1 MSDRTSNVAI
11 YWDFENIQASLVEK
25 RGGRDAYGRTKYQQQ
40 ELLIDVDSVME
51 YAATFGVVSINRA
64 YCNWQWYGKYREP
77 LLRNGLEL
85 IQLFHPGASAKNG
98 GDIKLALDCTEDLL
112 RFPHVDVVVIVGG
125 DSDYLP
131 LAQKIKALGKN
142 LVGIGTQANTNRHWA
157 RSCHEFKFYEAL
169 ILDDE
174 SSAPAPQNQPAAV
187 ANAQV
192 VPEVHPDNVVMTPP
206 EELLRR
212 AILRLSGK
220 GGDSWVL
227 KGSIRPMMKRM
238 DPTFD
243 EEQHGA
249 RSFGAFIRR
258 FENLL
263 EVRAGRNDQEIRL
276 RGAAGN
282 GRAAEAG
289 PDTNGERG
297 PREERGRDR
306 HERRREAPTDRSPG
320 RVAERIAQ
328 ALERTPEG
336 APEASTEN
344 LENFGNEMR
353 PDGNR
358 ANRFPENRQRPRDQ
372 GRGRDRGRDRDGR
385 APSPDAG
392 DALPGGEAPEL
403 GQIPSTRT
411 DSAAGSVESLRA
423 IGEAPAHQPDAT
435 PQVQPGLDHPGKS
448 AIETT
453 PVPERRSRQRDRGRK
468 PLSAPAAASAST
480 PPSKPAPKA
489 GAKPAPQPAKP
500 RSRAP
505 RPPKA

>member
-25 RGGRDAYGRTKYQQQ
+25 RGGREAYGRTKFQHQ
-40 ELLIDVDSVME
+40 EVLIDVDSVVE

-64 YCNWQWYGKYREP
+64 YCNWQWYGKYRES

-169 ILDDE
+169 ILDE
-174 SSAPAPQNQPAAV
+174 GNASAPAPSQPAPAAPAPV
-187 ANAQV
+187 DPN
-192 VPEVHPDNVVMTPP
+192 PDNVVTTPP

-249 RSFGAFIRR
+249 RSFGAFIRK
-258 FENLL
+258 FEHLL

-276 RGAAGN
+276 RGAAGAEGAGESGG
-282 GRAAEAG
+282 GRG
-289 PDTNGERG
+289 RG
-297 PREERGRDR
+297 ERGRDR
-306 HERRREAPTDRSPG
+306 PERRLEAPADRSPG

-328 ALERTPEG
+328 ALERSVEEG
-336 APEASTEN
+336 AAGQNPSIESGSEDPVVEAVPPTSESIA
-344 LENFGNEMR
+344 EGE
-353 PDGNR
+353 GG
-358 ANRFPENRQRPRDQ
+358 E
-372 GRGRDRGRDRDGR
+372 G
-385 APSPDAG
+385 G
-392 DALPGGEAPEL
+392 DAPGE
-403 GQIPSTRT
+403 
-411 DSAAGSVESLRA
+411 VV
-423 IGEAPAHQPDAT
+423 PAE
-435 PQVQPGLDHPGKS
+435 G
-448 AIETT
+448 T
-453 PVPERRSRQRDRGRK
+453 PVPERRARKRGRGRSSSSPAAK
-468 PLSAPAAASAST
+468 PSVPTGEDAPKPAAARK
-480 PPSKPAPKA
+480 PS
-489 GAKPAPQPAKP
+489 
-500 RSRAP
+500 RP

>member
-25 RGGRDAYGRTKYQQQ
+25 RGGREAYGRTKYQHQ
-40 ELLIDVDSVME
+40 EVLIDVDSVME

-64 YCNWQWYGKYREP
+64 YCNWQWYGKYRES

-131 LAQKIKALGKN
+131 LAQKIKALGKT

-169 ILDDE
+169 ILDE
-174 SSAPAPQNQPAAV
+174 AAPPAPAPPSGQIPSTPAPAP
-187 ANAQV
+187 AE
-192 VPEVHPDNVVMTPP
+192 PHPDNVVTTPP
-206 EELLRR
+206 DELLRR

-227 KGSIRPMMKRM
+227 KGSIRPMMKRL

-249 RSFGAFIRR
+249 RSFGAFIRK
-258 FENLL
+258 FEHLL

-276 RGAAGN
+276 RGVGS
-282 GRAAEAG
+282 GTEPAAER
-289 PDTNGERG
+289 ER
-297 PREERGRDR
+297 PR
-306 HERRREAPTDRSPG
+306 ERRREETADRSSG

-328 ALERTPEG
+328 ALGGAGEPSEERNLLPAPEMATGAEEGLAAASRKERQNPSPGGVVEASPAGTEAAEPLTDAPSAPQERTPSAG
-336 APEASTEN
+336 
-344 LENFGNEMR
+344 R
-353 PDGNR
+353 R
-358 ANRFPENRQRPRDQ
+358 
-372 GRGRDRGRDRDGR
+372 GRGRDRGRKPSDAPKPSAER
-385 APSPDAG
+385 APAV
-392 DALPGGEAPEL
+392 EAPEKA
-403 GQIPSTRT
+403 R
-411 DSAAGSVESLRA
+411 
-423 IGEAPAHQPDAT
+423 PA
-435 PQVQPGLDHPGKS
+435 
-448 AIETT
+448 
-453 PVPERRSRQRDRGRK
+453 
-468 PLSAPAAASAST
+468 
-480 PPSKPAPKA
+480 
-489 GAKPAPQPAKP
+489 AKPASRKRTPQA
-500 RSRAP
+500 
-505 RPPKA
+505 